1 MPKKIVTGEAEAGE
15 RLGMTALPTWQAT
28 GLSLAVIVGHVF
40 NGSGALVFGLLSVGV
55 IWTLHRLH
63 THAPGSRTTA
73 DLIASV
79 SGATPA
85 RAIAVVQFVAYALIG
100 AYTAKSITSMALPW
114 MTGPDTTI
122 PGWSGPALG
131 VATAAVGCLLVG
143 ALPTRLLA
151 PAVTVLAAFS
161 LLVFFYVALAVIARV
176 LSGTAPVKPIMEFGT
191 TPAAAEWGPAALL
204 ISLAIAF
211 AGFEIPTSAS
221 DRLRSVRRPLGG
233 AMALATL
240 CAALAWV
247 ATNLGST
254 GEFRYDA
261 ADLVLIAG
269 QMFGGTGTLWLLAAA
284 IAGAVA
290 ALLVLIWGA
299 TLVVQPPIAGS
310 VLPLTVTAVVT
321 GLLVLAVSIS
331 WGDGAAHLWGVA
343 GILLLGVYVAAAQA
357 NSRLDDENSTAWALF
372 ALMAMVFVVA
382 VFLMGASQG
391 WWPSGIAIAI
401 VAAAAVWALKSPAGA
416 TPSAAL
422 HAKGRQP
429 GGLVDRQVRQHRRG
443 EAARPR
449 VQPAEQPAPNA
460 GDQHGADHR
469 LSGGAGV
476 DDVP

>member
-290 ALLVLIWGA
+290 AHLGRDA
-299 TLVVQPPIAGS
+299 RRPTTHRRQRA
-310 VLPLTVTAVVT
+310 AVD
-321 GLLVLAVSIS
+321 
-331 WGDGAAHLWGVA
+331 GDGGRDGPVGAGGIDQLGRWRGTSLGRGGHPPVGRLCGCRSGEFASRRRKFYGV
-343 GILLLGVYVAAAQA
+343 GTVRPDGNGLRGGRLLDGC
-357 NSRLDDENSTAWALF
+357 
-372 ALMAMVFVVA
+372 
-382 VFLMGASQG
+382 
-391 WWPSGIAIAI
+391 
-401 VAAAAVWALKSPAGA
+401 
-416 TPSAAL
+416 
-422 HAKGRQP
+422 QP
-429 GGLVDRQVRQHRRG
+429 GLVALRNRHRHCCGCSSVGAEVTRG
-443 EAARPR
+443 RDA
-449 VQPAEQPAPNA
+449 
-460 GDQHGADHR
+460 
-469 LSGGAGV
+469 
-476 DDVP
+476 